1 MTGHVSQF
9 HAPDLPQALCVA
21 PHDPELWFAE
31 DTQYPVRE
39 DVEFARSVCGK
50 CLERVKCLLW
60 GLQAEEYG
68 MFGGLTANEREHFK
82 ERRMDKLQHVTD
94 LGLI

>member
-1 MTGHVSQF
+1 VTGHVSQF
-9 HAPDLPQALCVA
+9 HAPDLPEALCVKF
-21 PHDPELWFAE
+21 DPELWFAE

-39 DVEFARSVCGK
+39 DIEFARSVCVG

-60 GLQAEEYG
+60 GLEAEDFG
-68 MFGGLTANEREHFK
+68 MFGGLTANERDYFK
-82 ERRMDKLQHVTD
+82 ERNMEKLQHVTE

>member
-9 HAPDLPQALCVA
+9 HAPNLPKALCVKFDA
-21 PHDPELWFAE
+21 ELWFAE

-39 DVEFARSVCGK
+39 DVAFARKVCTE

-60 GLQAEEYG
+60 GLQAEDYG
-68 MFGGLTANEREHFK
+68 MFGGLTANERENFK
-82 ERRMDKLQHVTD
+82 ERRMDKLQHVKD